1 MKILITAREDFVENK
16 ASKILNATSK
26 FVPHCGSLCITK
38 TYLSRR
44 VNDAY
49 SDYSLT
55 VNCFVAP
62 YCSKLKF

>member
-1 MKILITAREDFVENK
+1 MRLKGSKDANSKKI
-16 ASKILNATSK
+16 
-26 FVPHCGSLCITK
+26 VPHCVSSSYTK
-38 TYLSRR
+38 TYLSRG

-49 SDYSLT
+49 SDYSPT

>member
-1 MKILITAREDFVENK
+1 MRLQK
-16 ASKILNATSK
+16 K
-26 FVPHCGSLCITK
+26 FVPPCVSSSYTK

-62 YCSKLKF
+62 NCSKLKFLYSEKATKFDEIIPFF